1 MTTTQPAEAGAE
13 RGLRDALVAAVG
25 SENLLERTLDRV
37 AYASDA
43 SFYRLVPRAV
53 LRPRGVD
60 DVRALFRVSHEHG
73 LPLTFRAAG
82 TSLSGQAVSDGL
94 LVDVSRHL
102 RALRVEQGGRR
113 VRVEPGVVAGQVNAR
128 LRPHGAK
135 LGPDPA
141 SLAACMMGGVLA
153 NNSSGMCCGVEQN
166 AYHTLESIRFL
177 LPSGTLIDS
186 AEASADE
193 QLRGR
198 EPSLHAGLV
207 ELRERVLAQ
216 PALLERIRAKYRMKN
231 TVGYSLNALVDFER
245 PVEILA
251 HLLIGS
257 EGTLAFI
264 AEAVLRTL
272 PDLPAKATGLLSFAD
287 VQQAC
292 AAIVPLREAGAA
304 ALELMDRAAL
314 RSVEAQPGMPASIRE
329 LPARA
334 AALLLELQAPD
345 AAALGE
351 LERAATPVL
360 ETLPLLRPAPLTRE
374 ASEQAGLWRV
384 RSGMFP
390 SVGAARRS
398 GTSVII
404 EDVAYPLPALAEASL
419 ALSGLFARHGYP
431 EGIVFGHAKDGN
443 LHFVITQSF
452 HDQAEIDRYRR
463 LMDDVVELTL
473 RRFDGSLKGE
483 HGTGRNMAPFVEAE
497 WGADAYALMQRIK
510 RLCDPR
516 GLLNP
521 GVILNPDPLAHLR
534 DLKPL
539 PSVEPEVDACI
550 ECGYCEPRC
559 PSRDLTLTP
568 RQRIVVRRERTR
580 LAAAG
585 ERAAAEALDRAYAY
599 DGLDTCAVD
608 GLCATACPVSIDT
621 GKLVKR
627 LRGEARGPFA
637 RRLAGAVARH
647 FALAEAGV
655 RAALRVGGAATA
667 LGLGRA
673 LSWLTRLKRACLGHE
688 FPLWIPPMPRA
699 ARRLPRGAAGPQEA
713 AAVYVPACLTRAM
726 GALPGEPDAPSLP
739 EALVALASRAGR
751 PLWIPPDVA
760 GTCCGVPFSSKG
772 FPEAHALTAG
782 RMVERL
788 LAWSQDAR
796 LPVVLDVTPCVHGL
810 LTSGPSLTPELRAG
824 LERLRILDSSQF
836 LAELLPLLPVRRRV
850 ARAAVHPVCSAQKLG
865 LQPTIEGVA
874 RACAEEVLVPAS
886 AGCCG
891 FAGDRGLLVPE
902 LTESALRAEAA
913 EISTLPADTA
923 CVSTSRG
930 CEIGLTRATGRPFRS
945 LAQLLEEVTRPRAS
959 R

>member
-1 MTTTQPAEAGAE
+1 MLPAGAPDP
-13 RGLRDALVAAVG
+13 RGLRGALAAAVG
-25 SENLLERTLDRV
+25 AENLLDRTLDRV

-53 LRPRGVD
+53 LRPRSVD
-60 DVRALFRVSHEHG
+60 DVRALFRVSQQHG

-82 TSLSGQAVSDGL
+82 TSLSGQAVTDGL
-94 LVDVSRHL
+94 LVDVSRHF
-102 RALRVEQGGRR
+102 RALRLEDGGRR
-113 VRVEPGVVAGQVNAR
+113 VRMEPGVIAGQVNAR

-177 LPSGTLIDS
+177 LPSGTFVDS
-186 AEASADE
+186 AEPSADE
-193 QLRGR
+193 RLREQ
-198 EPSLHAGLV
+198 EPALHAGLV

-216 PALLERIRAKYRMKN
+216 PALRDRIRAKYRMKN

-245 PVEILA
+245 PVDILA

-272 PDLPAKATGLLSFAD
+272 PDRPAKATGLLCFSD

-314 RSVEAQPGMPASIRE
+314 RSVEGQPGMPAFIEE
-329 LPARA
+329 LPGRA
-334 AALLLELQAPD
+334 AALLLELQATD
-345 AAALGE
+345 LAALAE
-351 LERAATPVL
+351 LERAAVPVISSL
-360 ETLPLLRPAPLTRE
+360 RLLRPAPLTRD
-374 ASEQAGLWRV
+374 AAEQAALWRV

-404 EDVAYPLPALAEASL
+404 EDVAYPLPALADASL
-419 ALSGLFARHGYP
+419 ALSDLFAKHGYP

-443 LHFVITQSF
+443 LHFVIAQSF
-452 HDQAEIDRYRR
+452 HDQAEVDRYRR
-463 LMDDVVELTL
+463 LMDDVVELTV

-497 WGADAYALMQRIK
+497 WGADAYALMQRLK
-510 RLCDPR
+510 QLCDPR

-521 GVILNPDPLAHLR
+521 GVILNADPLAHVR

-568 RQRIVVRRERTR
+568 RQRIVIRRERAR

-585 ERAAAEALDRAYAY
+585 ERAAAADLDRAYVY

-608 GLCATACPVSIDT
+608 GLCATSCPVSIDT

-627 LRGEARGPFA
+627 LRGDARGPLA
-637 RRLAGAVARH
+637 RRLAELAARH
-647 FALAEAGV
+647 FGLAEAGV
-655 RAALRVGGAATA
+655 RTALRLASAATA
-667 LGLGRA
+667 VGLGGALVPLTKLGRA
-673 LSWLTRLKRACLGHE
+673 LFGREL
-688 FPLWIPPMPRA
+688 PLWIPPMPRA
-699 ARRLPRGAAGPQEA
+699 ARRLPHGAAGPQNA

-726 GALPGEPDAPSLP
+726 GALPGEPEGPSLP
-739 EALVALASRAGR
+739 EALVTLAARAGR

-772 FPEAHALTAG
+772 FPEAHALAAG
-782 RMVERL
+782 RMLERM

-850 ARAAVHPVCSAQKLG
+850 AQATVHPVCSAQKLG
-865 LQPTIEGVA
+865 LQPTLEAVA
-874 RACAEEVLVPAS
+874 HACADEVLVPPS

-902 LTESALRAEAA
+902 LTASALRDEAT
-913 EISTLPADTA
+913 EIAALPAGSV

-945 LAQLLEEVTRPRAS
+945 LAQLLEEVTRP
-959 R
+959 